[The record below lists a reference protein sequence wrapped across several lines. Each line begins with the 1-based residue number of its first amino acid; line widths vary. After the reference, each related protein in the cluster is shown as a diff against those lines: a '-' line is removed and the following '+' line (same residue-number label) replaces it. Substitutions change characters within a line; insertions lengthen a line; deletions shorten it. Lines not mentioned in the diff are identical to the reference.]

1 VLSSRPGDAIA
12 ADINNQVNE
21 ILRTLDLTGW
31 AVVVDGTM
39 GALPD
44 AAQSSGD
51 DSLLTL
57 GIAEEQNA
65 DLFAQVD
72 ADALDFAAAR
82 GAELVG
88 MRVAEDGSLVPNPKP
103 RWAITGGTRELLRGH
118 RAPRNRGGL
127 ERQATWRR
135 RARQLRLQ
143 RRARRDDRPH

>member
-1 VLSSRPGDAIA
+1 VPSSRPGDAIA

-31 AVVVDGTM
+31 AVIVDGTV
-39 GALPD
+39 GALRD
-44 AAQSSGD
+44 AAQSSGH

-57 GIAEEQNA
+57 RIAEEQNA

-103 RWAITGGTRELLRGH
+103 RWAI
-118 RAPRNRGGL
+118 
-127 ERQATWRR
+127 
-135 RARQLRLQ
+135 RARAFPQLR
-143 RRARRDDRPH
+143 